1 MRARGTVHSCFKR
14 ASALLSPPAVSR
26 FDARQGALRR
36 PRVVPVSRGTVPV
49 PLEAL
54 PSLLSRPDFGG
65 LVPAAAAFASAAASF
80 CFATGCVYSPFLTR
94 NVVAARG
101 AAHGAAARHDR
112 LCRSP
117 SAAPTGRCTGPLQP
131 KGHLPQRD
139 HGRGLV
145 LSDAGGAQ
153 SRGGRP
159 RRARGAGILPTVA
172 PRSLRAQATRKP
184 ITRTSSSTRT
194 TRTAWCTASSVSR
207 SPSFNLC
214 LRSPDAV

>member
-1 MRARGTVHSCFKR
+1 MRARGSVPSCFKR

-80 CFATGCVYSPFLTR
+80 CFAAGCVYSPFLTR

-101 AAHGAAARHDR
+101 AAHGAAPRHDR

-117 SAAPTGRCTGPLQP
+117 SAAPASRRAGALQP
-131 KGHLPQRD
+131 KVHLPQRH

-153 SRGGRP
+153 GRGGGRP
-159 RRARGAGILPTVA
+159 RHARRVGILSSSA
-172 PRSLRAQATRKP
+172 PRSSPRAQATRRP
-184 ITRTSSSTRT
+184 TTRTSSSTAT
-194 TRTAWCTASSVSR
+194 TRTAWCTGS
-207 SPSFNLC
+207 
-214 LRSPDAV
+214 DAREHPA

>member
-1 MRARGTVHSCFKR
+1 M
-14 ASALLSPPAVSR
+14 
-26 FDARQGALRR
+26 RR

-80 CFATGCVYSPFLTR
+80 CFAAGCVYSPFLTR

-101 AAHGAAARHDR
+101 AAHGAAPRHDR

-117 SAAPTGRCTGPLQP
+117 SAAPAGRRAGALQP
-131 KGHLPQRD
+131 EIYLPQRD

-145 LSDAGGAQ
+145 LPDARRAQ
-153 SRGGRP
+153 GRGGRA
-159 RRARGAGILPTVA
+159 RRANGAGILLTIA
-172 PRSLRAQATRKP
+172 PRSLRAQATPRP
-184 ITRTSSSTRT
+184 TTRTSSSTRT
-194 TRTAWCTASSVSR
+194 TRTAWCTASERAGAIPALLRWGLTCVCDLPQRPRGVS
-207 SPSFNLC
+207 SEE
-214 LRSPDAV
+214 